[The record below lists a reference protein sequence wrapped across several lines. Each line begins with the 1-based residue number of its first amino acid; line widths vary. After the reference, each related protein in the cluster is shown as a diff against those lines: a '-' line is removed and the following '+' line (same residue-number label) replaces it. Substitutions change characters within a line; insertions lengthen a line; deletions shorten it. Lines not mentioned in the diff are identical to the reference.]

1 MDYDRKRPYSV
12 LTRDEV
18 SEKMKKQIDDIS
30 DIFLISNSDA
40 TVLLMFL
47 RWDSLRVSERLGENK
62 EKSLMDSGLKPAVFD
77 TILDSSSEISF
88 EADVYEFDDDDD
100 DDDDD
105 EDNPDD
111 DDDGLISTP
120 FCSHKFGTTYWTEY
134 LEKNYYSV
142 EKIQTAI
149 SCPEQDCQAAIGP
162 DTIEKLTVRDQE
174 MYERYILR
182 SYIEGNNVLMIK
194 QCPAQDCNYL
204 IEFHQENHDD
214 DDDEYSLNVVC
225 LCGHIFCWR
234 CRLESHRPVT
244 CNNASDWLS
253 MDTTKFSDESF
264 SLSPTYAKTVT
275 CPHCLC
281 PVESD
286 TKMPHYLTCV
296 CRLRFCSRCL
306 RSEEAHK
313 SESKLSGLCVKKK
326 VGISCED
333 RWMVCKN
340 LLEQAKSDLEAFEES
355 NIKKPSDLKE
365 QDIMII
371 REGLMLIVQCRRVLK
386 WCCVYDYFHTEY
398 ENSKKEYLRY
408 LQGNAT
414 TALQSY
420 SNTLQEQK
428 DIILGV
434 ATYEECS
441 FFRHTIPTA
450 TSNIGNYFFH
460 FIKTLQDGLVDVK
473 VMSYN
478 GGAGPFWYCDRCTYG
493 NTWHDKECEMCSDDT
508 SSLVEELSDF
518 SLNNVC

>member
-1 MDYDRKRPYSV
+1 MEHDRGKPYSV
-12 LTRDEV
+12 LTRNEISV
-18 SEKMKKQIDDIS
+18 KMKKQINEIS
-30 DIFLISNSDA
+30 DIFFISKSDA
-40 TVLLMFL
+40 TVLLMYL

-62 EKSLMDSGLKPAVFD
+62 EKLLMDSGLESVVIDPNP
-77 TILDSSSEISF
+77 DSSSEISL
-88 EADVYEFDDDDD
+88 ETDVYEFAD

-105 EDNPDD
+105 EDYNDD
-111 DDDGLISTP
+111 NDDLISTP
-120 FCSHKFGTTYWTEY
+120 FCSHKFDTTYWREY
-134 LEKNYYSV
+134 LEKNFYYV

-149 SCPEQDCQAAIGP
+149 SCPDQDCRSAVGP

-182 SYIEGNNVLMIK
+182 SYIEGNKVLMIK
-194 QCPAQDCNYL
+194 QCPARDCNYV
-204 IEFHQENHDD
+204 IEFHQEND

-244 CNNASDWLS
+244 CNKASDWLS
-253 MDTTKFSDESF
+253 SASRKLSDESF
-264 SLSPTYAKTVT
+264 SLCSTKTKTVT

-281 PVESD
+281 SLESD
-286 TKMPHYLTCV
+286 TKMPQFLTCV

-313 SESKLSGLCVKKK
+313 IEAVDSGFCVKTE
-326 VGISCED
+326 VGILCED
-333 RWMVCKN
+333 RWNVCQN

-355 NIKKPSDLKE
+355 NIKNPSDLLRE

-386 WCCVYDYFHTEY
+386 WCCVYDYFYTEY

-408 LQGNAT
+408 LQANAIA
-414 TALQSY
+414 ALQSY

-428 DIILGV
+428 DIVLTA

-450 TSNIGNYFFH
+450 TSNIGNYFYD
-460 FIKTLQDGLVDVK
+460 FIKTLQDGLVDVRVK
-473 VMSYN
+473 SYN
-478 GGAGPFWYCDRCTYG
+478 GGAGPLWYCDRCTYA
-493 NTWHDKECEMCSDDT
+493 NTWHDKECEMCYYDSA
-508 SSLVEELSDF
+508 SLVGELSDL
-518 SLNNVC
+518 SLNKVS